1 MEQISKSQLKQRWDY
16 KRDSIYNLRDNIKR
30 LKLQVRKD
38 LKGRDEKEKLTAL
51 IVRIMMNTSERVGN
65 EGSAS
70 NGRFGISQLKNTH
83 IFLRNGKIHLIYV
96 GKSGVS
102 HSKSFSDATSFTI
115 LKTLKRRN
123 NNFLFITSDGFR
135 IKPDR
140 VNRYLSNFGAKSKD
154 IRGFN
159 ANHLMICELK
169 KYGNIKEEKERTKI
183 FNLSLKKVASKIGH
197 SPATLRKHYL
207 LPEIEENYFKK
218 GSVGKISI

>member
-1 MEQISKSQLKQRWDY
+1 MEQISKRQLKQRWDY

-38 LKGRDEKEKLTAL
+38 LKGRDEKNKLTAL
-51 IVRIMMNTSERVGN
+51 IVRIMMITSERVGN

-115 LKTLKRRN
+115 LKALKKRN
-123 NNFLFITSDGFR
+123 NNYLFITSDGFR

-169 KYGNIKEEKERTKI
+169 KFGNIKEDKERIKI
-183 FNLSLKKVASKIGH
+183 FNVTLKKVASKIGH
-197 SPATLRKHYL
+197 SPATLKKHYL
-207 LPEIEENYFKK
+207 LPEVHENYFNK
-218 GSVGKISI
+218 GSVGKIQI

>member
-1 MEQISKSQLKQRWDY
+1 MEQISKKALKQRWDY

-38 LKGRDEKEKLTAL
+38 LKGRDEKDKLTAL

-102 HSKSFSDATSFTI
+102 HSKSFSDATSFAI
-115 LKTLKRRN
+115 LKTLKKRN

-169 KYGNIKEEKERTKI
+169 KFGNIKEDKERTKL

>member
-1 MEQISKSQLKQRWDY
+1 MEQISKKALKQRWDY

-38 LKGRDEKEKLTAL
+38 LKGRDEKDKLTAL
-51 IVRIMMNTSERVGN
+51 IIRIMMNTSERVGN

-102 HSKSFSDATSFTI
+102 HSKSFSDATSFAI
-115 LKTLKRRN
+115 LKTLKKRN

>member
-1 MEQISKSQLKQRWDY
+1 MEQISKKALKQRWDY

-38 LKGRDEKEKLTAL
+38 LKGRDEKDKLTAL
-51 IVRIMMNTSERVGN
+51 IVRIMINTSERVGN

-102 HSKSFSDATSFTI
+102 HSKSFSDATSFAI
-115 LKTLKRRN
+115 LKTLKKRN

-169 KYGNIKEEKERTKI
+169 KFGNIKEDKERTKL

>member
-1 MEQISKSQLKQRWDY
+1 MEQISKRQLKQRWDY

-38 LKGRDEKEKLTAL
+38 LKVRDEKDKLTAL

-102 HSKSFSDATSFTI
+102 HSKSFSDATSFAI
-115 LKTLKRRN
+115 LKTLKKRN

-169 KYGNIKEEKERTKI
+169 KFGNIKEDKERTKL

-218 GSVGKISI
+218 GSVGKIDI

>member
-38 LKGRDEKEKLTAL
+38 LKGKDEKEKLTAL

-169 KYGNIKEEKERTKI
+169 KFGNIKEDKERTKI
-183 FNLSLKKVASKIGH
+183 FNLTLKKVASKIGH

>member
-1 MEQISKSQLKQRWDY
+1 MEQISKRQLKQRWDY

-102 HSKSFSDATSFTI
+102 HSKSFSDATSFAI
-115 LKTLKRRN
+115 LKTLKKRN

-169 KYGNIKEEKERTKI
+169 KFGNIKEDKERTKI
-183 FNLSLKKVASKIGH
+183 FNATLKKVASKIGH

-207 LPEIEENYFKK
+207 LPEIEENYFNK

>member
-1 MEQISKSQLKQRWDY
+1 
-16 KRDSIYNLRDNIKR
+16 
-30 LKLQVRKD
+30 
-38 LKGRDEKEKLTAL
+38 
-51 IVRIMMNTSERVGN
+51 MNTSERVGN

-102 HSKSFSDATSFTI
+102 HSKSFSDATSFAI
-115 LKTLKRRN
+115 LKTLKKRN

-169 KYGNIKEEKERTKI
+169 KYGNIKEQKERTKI

-207 LPEIEENYFKK
+207 LPEIEENYFNK

>member
-1 MEQISKSQLKQRWDY
+1 MEAISKKQLKQRWDY

-38 LKGRDEKEKLTAL
+38 LKGRDEKNKLTAL
-51 IVRIMMNTSERVGN
+51 IVRIMINTSERVGN

-70 NGRFGISQLKNTH
+70 NGRFGISQLKNAH

>member
-1 MEQISKSQLKQRWDY
+1 MEQISKRQLKQRWDY

-38 LKGRDEKEKLTAL
+38 LKGKDEKEKLTAL

-102 HSKSFSDATSFTI
+102 HSKSFSDATSFAI
-115 LKTLKRRN
+115 LKTLKKRN
-123 NNFLFITSDGFR
+123 SNFLFITSDGFR

>member
-1 MEQISKSQLKQRWDY
+1 MEQITKRQLKQRWDY

-38 LKGRDEKEKLTAL
+38 LKGRDEKNKLTAL
-51 IVRIMMNTSERVGN
+51 IVRIMMITSERVGN

-70 NGRFGISQLKNTH
+70 NGRFGISQLKNNH
-83 IFLRNGKIHLIYV
+83 IFLRNGKIHLVYV

-102 HSKSFSDATSFTI
+102 HSKSFSDVISYTI
-115 LKTLKRRN
+115 LKTLKKRN
-123 NNFLFITSDGFR
+123 DNFLFITSDGFR

-169 KYGNIKEEKERTKI
+169 KFGNIKDTKQRTKL
-183 FNLSLKKVASKIGH
+183 FNLSLKKVALKIGH
-197 SPATLRKHYL
+197 SPATLKKHYL
-207 LPEIEENYFKK
+207 LPEIEENYYSK
-218 GSVGKISI
+218 GSLTNIKI

>member
-1 MEQISKSQLKQRWDY
+1 MEQISKKALKQRWDY

-38 LKGRDEKEKLTAL
+38 LKGRDEKDKLTAL

-102 HSKSFSDATSFTI
+102 HSKSFSDATSFAI
-115 LKTLKRRN
+115 LKTLKKRN

>member
-1 MEQISKSQLKQRWDY
+1 MEQISKKALKQRWDY

-38 LKGRDEKEKLTAL
+38 LTGRDEKDKLTAL
-51 IVRIMMNTSERVGN
+51 IVRIMINTSERVGN

-102 HSKSFSDATSFTI
+102 HSKSFSDATSFAI
-115 LKTLKRRN
+115 LKTLKKRN

-169 KYGNIKEEKERTKI
+169 KFGNIKEDKERTKL

>member
-1 MEQISKSQLKQRWDY
+1 MEQISKRQLKQRWDY

-83 IFLRNGKIHLIYV
+83 IFLRNGKIYLIYV

-102 HSKSFSDATSFTI
+102 HSKSFSDATSFAI
-115 LKTLKRRN
+115 LKTLKKRN
-123 NNFLFITSDGFR
+123 SNFLFITSDGFR

-218 GSVGKISI
+218 GSVGRIDI

>member
-1 MEQISKSQLKQRWDY
+1 MEQISKRQLKQRWDY

-38 LKGRDEKEKLTAL
+38 LKGKDEKEKLTAL

-102 HSKSFSDATSFTI
+102 HSKSFSDATAFAI
-115 LKTLKRRN
+115 LKTLKKRN
-123 NNFLFITSDGFR
+123 SNFLFITSDGFR

-169 KYGNIKEEKERTKI
+169 KFGNIKEDKERTKI
-183 FNLSLKKVASKIGH
+183 FNLTLKKVASKIGH

-218 GSVGKISI
+218 GSVGRIQI

>member
-1 MEQISKSQLKQRWDY
+1 MEQISKRQLKQRWDY

-38 LKGRDEKEKLTAL
+38 LKGKDEKEKLTAL

-102 HSKSFSDATSFTI
+102 HSKSFSDATAFTI
-115 LKTLKRRN
+115 LKTLKGRN

>member
-1 MEQISKSQLKQRWDY
+1 MEQISKRQLKQRWDY

-38 LKGRDEKEKLTAL
+38 LKGKDEKEKLTAL

-83 IFLRNGKIHLIYV
+83 IFLRNGKIYLIYV

-102 HSKSFSDATSFTI
+102 HSKSFSDATSFAI
-115 LKTLKRRN
+115 LKTLKKRN
-123 NNFLFITSDGFR
+123 SNFLFITSDGFR

-218 GSVGKISI
+218 GSVGRIDI